1 MALTG
6 DLSELD
12 LKGILNLVQ
21 SMKGTGKLAII
32 GDSTNVFLYFKDGV
46 IVNAEGDKDPISSF
60 EKAAGLRSGK
70 FEFIKTDDV
79 KEGEKAKEL
88 QVLAKDID
96 NILKRWEELKK
107 RFPNYDI
114 VFDIGESQSEEVKL
128 TPEEWKILA
137 LVREPTTL
145 LRLLMNS
152 PMGEMKT
159 LEILSSLFDKGLITM
174 SFEKE
179 DILKEEDLVI
189 PVKETGWYAVNTPI
203 YGERNITFYNK
214 IDGRKDFQTICKE
227 MGITLREGRQILRY
241 LVSNGKISLRKKTK

>member
-79 KEGEKAKEL
+79 
-88 QVLAKDID
+88 
-96 NILKRWEELKK
+96 
-107 RFPNYDI
+107 
-114 VFDIGESQSEEVKL
+114 
-128 TPEEWKILA
+128 
-137 LVREPTTL
+137 
-145 LRLLMNS
+145 
-152 PMGEMKT
+152 
-159 LEILSSLFDKGLITM
+159 
-174 SFEKE
+174 
-179 DILKEEDLVI
+179 
-189 PVKETGWYAVNTPI
+189 
-203 YGERNITFYNK
+203 
-214 IDGRKDFQTICKE
+214 
-227 MGITLREGRQILRY
+227 
-241 LVSNGKISLRKKTK
+241 